1 MFVLTIELYCPY
13 STEHNNYRNEYYSA
27 IERVIINAYVPYG
40 SFYTLISN
48 FPELRSLT
56 IDFLIDSRCWN
67 IQSYNIGSMKNFKNV
82 YLKLDGIGFNR
93 FEEIAQNC
101 FQFIEVLFLTIE
113 DYISYLFAQRW
124 EQLISSNIICTIY
137 VFLICILIIFHH
149 KIDHNIIVLFLN
161 VRHHFGLKNLFIL
174 VVLKKDKLPN

>member
-1 MFVLTIELYCPY
+1 VLTIELYCPY

-101 FQFIEVLFLTIE
+101 FQFIEVLFLIIE
-113 DYISYLFAQRW
+113 DDISYLFAQRW
-124 EQLISSNIICTIY
+124 EQLISSNMHNLRVFDMHLNNIPPQNRSQYNRFISQCTSSFWIE
-137 VFLICILIIFHH
+137 
-149 KIDHNIIVLFLN
+149 K
-161 VRHHFGLKNLFIL
+161 L
-174 VVLKKDKLPN
+174 VYISSTQKR

>member
-1 MFVLTIELYCPY
+1 VLTIELYCPY

-113 DYISYLFAQRW
+113 DDISYLFAQRW
-124 EQLISSNIICTIY
+124 EQLISSNMHNLRVFDMHLNNIPPQNRSQYNRFISQCTSSFWIE
-137 VFLICILIIFHH
+137 
-149 KIDHNIIVLFLN
+149 K
-161 VRHHFGLKNLFIL
+161 L
-174 VVLKKDKLPN
+174 VYISSTQKR